1 MAHYLV
7 QVAYTADA
15 WASLVKNP
23 QNRISV
29 VSKTIENLGGKLLH
43 GWMCFGD
50 FDTVVIMD
58 MPDNVSA
65 AAFAA
70 AIAAGGSCKGVKTTP
85 LLSPDDGVEAASKAH
100 DCGYQPI
107 SQSVG

>member
-7 QVAYTADA
+7 QVAYTSDA
-15 WASLVKNP
+15 WANLVKHP
-23 QNRISV
+23 QDRISV
-29 VSKTIENLGGKLLH
+29 VSKTIENLGGKLMQ

-50 FDTVVIMD
+50 FDTVLVME

-70 AIAAGGSCKGVKTTP
+70 AIASGGSCKSVKTTP
-85 LLSPDDGVEAASKAH
+85 LLSADDGMQAASKANKS
-100 DCGYQPI
+100 GYHP
-107 SQSVG
+107 VAG